1 VSAPLLIEQGLNGVQ
16 LGIMLFLMAAG
27 LTLVLGIMN
36 LVNLA
41 HGSLYM
47 LGAYFAASLQ
57 QWTGSFALAI
67 LLAVPATALVG
78 MAIEMVTLRTLY
90 SRDHLDQVLCT
101 FGLIL
106 FLNEMTRMLWGGLP
120 LRMTLPPALAGTVAL
135 LPGIAYPAFRLAII
149 ATGILVALLLYVLIA
164 RTRLGMLIRAGASD
178 RMMIGAL
185 GIDIKL
191 LFTLVFGLGAALAG
205 LAGMMAGP
213 LLSVQVGMGDG
224 VLILTLVVIVIGGIG
239 SVRGAFVAAI
249 LVGLID
255 TFGRILLPP
264 ALADIGIYVLMAAI
278 LFWRPQGLFPA
289 HG

>member
-1 VSAPLLIEQGLNGVQ
+1 
-16 LGIMLFLMAAG
+16 
-27 LTLVLGIMN
+27 
-36 LVNLA
+36 
-41 HGSLYM
+41 
-47 LGAYFAASLQ
+47 
-57 QWTGSFALAI
+57 
-67 LLAVPATALVG
+67 
-78 MAIEMVTLRTLY
+78 
-90 SRDHLDQVLCT
+90 
-101 FGLIL
+101 
-106 FLNEMTRMLWGGLP
+106 
-120 LRMTLPPALAGTVAL
+120 MTLPPALAGTVA

-149 ATGILVALLLYVLIA
+149 ATGILVALLLYLLIA

-178 RMMIGAL
+178 RMMVGAL
-185 GIDIKL
+185 GIDINL

-205 LAGMMAGP
+205 LAGIMAGP
-213 LLSVQVGMGDG
+213 LLAVQVGMGDG